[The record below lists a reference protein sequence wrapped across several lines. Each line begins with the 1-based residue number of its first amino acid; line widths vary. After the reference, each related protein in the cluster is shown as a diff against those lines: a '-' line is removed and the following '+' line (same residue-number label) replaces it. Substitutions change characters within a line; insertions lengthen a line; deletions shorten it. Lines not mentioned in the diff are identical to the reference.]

1 MKNPFRSSFTKEETD
16 IFSFLAQIPLFENL
30 TAKEKSYFLPY
41 LHERNFKRDEVVFF
55 RNDPSQALYIV
66 KSGAVELSID
76 INKDVERL
84 STVRRGNTIG
94 ENCLLKNTRRLY
106 HAITTSETAVL
117 YVLPKDSIF
126 FIFENHIQVRVK
138 MLESLAELH
147 NIYAESL
154 IKTYKA
160 SLGFFNLAQV
170 FARVEKK

>member
-1 MKNPFRSSFTKEETD
+1 MKNPFRSSYTKEEMD
-16 IFSFLAQIPLFENL
+16 IFSFLSQTVLFENL

-41 LHERNFKRDEVVFF
+41 LHERNFKRDEVIFF
-55 RNDPSQALYIV
+55 RNDPSQALYII
-66 KSGAVELSID
+66 KSGTVDLSID
-76 INKDVERL
+76 INKDVEHL
-84 STVRRGNTIG
+84 NTIRRGNTIG

-106 HAITTSETAVL
+106 HAITSSETAVL
-117 YVLPKDSIF
+117 YVVPKDSIF

-147 NIYAESL
+147 NSYAESL

-170 FARVEKK
+170 FAQIEKK